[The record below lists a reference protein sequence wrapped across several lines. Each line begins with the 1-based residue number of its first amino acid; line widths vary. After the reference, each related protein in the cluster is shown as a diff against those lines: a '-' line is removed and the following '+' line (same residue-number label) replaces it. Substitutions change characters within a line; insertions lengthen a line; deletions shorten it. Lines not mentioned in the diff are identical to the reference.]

1 MTEPIHVISLGA
13 GVQSSTVAL
22 MAAAGLIAPMPDCAI
37 FADTGA
43 EPKHVYA
50 QLDYL
55 RGKLPFPIHVV
66 SGGNLYEDLMSG
78 SKRAS
83 WGRPPFFV
91 INDDQKPGQLNR
103 QCTGD
108 YKLDPIRRKVREL
121 VGLTR
126 KKSPPYPVVVQWI
139 GISVDEVTRAK
150 QSTEPW
156 QANRFPLLDLGMTRD
171 LCVKWLEVNGHPIP
185 KKSACSFCPYRDD
198 GGWLEMK
205 VNDPDSFAKGC
216 EVDAKIRN
224 EMPGVSKSNAFVHR
238 SLTPLVQIDFPKR
251 IAESNE
257 RAEEAKQRREGKNA
271 WRDDGQINLFINE
284 CAGICGV

>member
-1 MTEPIHVISLGA
+1 MTKTQSITLHVLSLGA

-22 MAAAGLIAPMPDCAI
+22 MVAAGLIEPMPDCAI

-43 EPKHVYA
+43 EPKHVYE

-78 SKRAS
+78 NKRAS

-91 INDDQKPGQLNR
+91 VNDDQKAGQLNR

-126 KKSPPYPVVVQWI
+126 KKSPAFPVVVQWI
-139 GISVDEVTRAK
+139 GISLDEVTRAK
-150 QSTEPW
+150 ESLEPW
-156 QANRFPLLDLGMTRD
+156 QTNRFPLLEMNMTRD
-171 LCVKWLEVNGHPIP
+171 LCVAWLKANGHPIP
-185 KKSACSFCPYRDD
+185 KKSACFFCPYRDD
-198 GGWLEMK
+198 EGWQDMK
-205 VNDPDSFAKGC
+205 VNDPESFARGC
-216 EVDAKIRN
+216 KVDNKIRH
-224 EMPGVSKSNAFVHR
+224 EMPGVSKSDTFVHR
-238 SLTPLVQIDFPKR
+238 SLTPLVQVNFERR
-251 IAESNE
+251 IS
-257 RAEEAKQRREGKNA
+257 EAKERRDKKNT
-271 WRDDGQINLFINE
+271 WRDNGQTNLFLNE